1 MAVINKTAI
10 TAPITVGEA
19 SLGEVSTI
27 YSSAAMN
34 FKGGDNCEVPLAFPA
49 LITNSYGTEKNIYV
63 HRKIREIDFTE
74 KRFFFLFLFLEIGF
88 HEKFIIFSVKSNK
101 QILNK

>member
-49 LITNSYGTEKNIYV
+49 LITNSYGTEKKYI
-63 HRKIREIDFTE
+63 HRKIREIDFTQKTPFYE
-74 KRFFFLFLFLEIGF
+74 NFF
-88 HEKFIIFSVKSNK
+88 
-101 QILNK
+101 